1 MTEDI
6 DIFKCLD
13 FIRDNSA
20 AYSLAKAQRQYLENY
35 RKTVKAQQMKLHLS
49 LPVSA
54 QEREA
59 YASEE
64 MQEIDK
70 GIRAAME
77 DEVRLQWLLIAAQ
90 IKCEAWRSLQAN
102 ARLEAK
108 IV

>member
-13 FIRDNSA
+13 FIRDNA
-20 AYSLAKAQRQYLENY
+20 EDYAIAKAHRQYLENF

-64 MQEIDK
+64 LQEIDK
-70 GIRAAME
+70 GIQAAME
-77 DEVRLQWLLIAAQ
+77 EEIRLQWLLTAAQ
-90 IKCEAWRSLQAN
+90 IKCEAWRSIQAN
-102 ARLEAK
+102 SRMEAK
-108 IV
+108 VL